1 MPDAQGQN
9 AFDPQRF
16 AALVASFENNPNEAE
31 AMNAARMLRR
41 AAKGHHPPLRVVD
54 LFYRADVMAA
64 LDAALQP
71 VRETPD
77 RAVLDAAQTECAELR
92 AKLAAVLPKVTEL
105 TDELIREKELT
116 AELTARLR
124 GQNPAGAAKQ
134 GQGNPLSEPTAGGWL
149 AALAAL
155 AAAGMMIASAFR

>member
-1 MPDAQGQN
+1 MPAGQQQN
-9 AFDPQRF
+9 AFDPERF
-16 AALVASFENNPNEAE
+16 AALVASSDTTNPNEAE
-31 AMNAARMLRR
+31 AMSAARMLRR
-41 AAKGHHPPLRVVD
+41 MAAGAGLRVAD

-64 LDAALQP
+64 LDAAMKP

-77 RAVLDAAQTECAELR
+77 KAALDAAQTEAAELR

-105 TDELIREKELT
+105 TEDLICEK
-116 AELTARLR
+116 ELTARLR

-134 GQGNPLSEPTAGGWL
+134 GQRNPLPVEPSAGGWL

-155 AAAGMMIASAFR
+155 AAAGMMIASAFN

>member
-1 MPDAQGQN
+1 MPAGQQQTD
-9 AFDPQRF
+9 FDPERF

-31 AMNAARMLRR
+31 AMNAARMFRR
-41 AAKGHHPPLRVVD
+41 AAKGPGLRVVD

-64 LDAALQP
+64 LDTALQP

-77 RAVLDAAQTECAELR
+77 RAALDAVQAECAELR
-92 AKLAAVLPKVTEL
+92 AKLAAVVPKATEL
-105 TDELIREKELT
+105 ADELRREKELT

-124 GQNPAGAAKQ
+124 GQSPAGAAKQ
-134 GQGNPLSEPTAGGWL
+134 GQRNPLPEDTAGGWL

-155 AAAGMMIASAFR
+155 AAAVMMIASAFN

>member
-1 MPDAQGQN
+1 MPAGQQQTD
-9 AFDPQRF
+9 FDPGRF
-16 AALVASFENNPNEAE
+16 AAFVASFVSNPNEAE
-31 AMNAARMLRR
+31 AMTGARMMRR
-41 AAKGHHPPLRVVD
+41 EGAKPGGKRVVD

-77 RAVLDAAQTECAELR
+77 RAALDAVQAECAELR
-92 AKLAAVLPKVTEL
+92 AKLAAVVPKATEL
-105 TDELIREKELT
+105 ADDLRREKELT

-124 GQNPAGAAKQ
+124 GQSPAGAAKQ
-134 GQGNPLSEPTAGGWL
+134 GQRNPLPLAPSAGGWL

-155 AAAGMMIASAFR
+155 AAAATMIASAFN

>member
-16 AALVASFENNPNEAE
+16 AAYVASFVSNPNEAE
-31 AMNAARMLRR
+31 AMTGARMMRR
-41 AAKGHHPPLRVVD
+41 DGAKPGGGRVVD

-77 RAVLDAAQTECAELR
+77 KAALDAAQAEAAELR
-92 AKLAAVLPKVTEL
+92 AKLAAVVPKATEL
-105 TDELIREKELT
+105 ADDLRREKELT

-124 GQNPAGAAKQ
+124 GQSPAGAAKQ
-134 GQGNPLSEPTAGGWL
+134 GQSNPLPEDTAGGWL

-155 AAAGMMIASAFR
+155 AAAVTMIASAFR